1 MTTHDVHRAM
11 EENLFNTFHHRHN
24 PLQSS
29 SILGPRSTGNGYPS
43 AMSASELITMS
54 SRHQRSNRPNSDM
67 YRAAHHGFRGHTTE
81 AEAIDKMYEDIQRY
95 EKMMDEAAAAS
106 LDQDFKDELEHVNQ
120 WFLCRSDPERTA
132 ALYTLV
138 QNASQI
144 QIRFLITVLQQRA
157 DPLGDVLSPAGQD
170 KGPAPVAV
178 AGSVVSTESQYEMR
192 KRQMYPPSRRGTR
205 SNLCNRLTS
214 ALSEPDDL
222 RRRDLLVPTSLGS
235 NLSQQGLLYEKAL
248 AARAQIQ
255 AANRAAAAASSNSA
269 SSTTSSTTASST
281 FSPRTSTS
289 ERTSLFGAASN
300 DWPFHLA
307 RDRSSNGGG
316 GNGRNGS
323 NGGGG
328 NDGNSEWSFGSLSSN
343 KKWSSRKSD
352 TIREDHEEQHHS
364 MLSSMAALEQA
375 QARLRASKGAAAA
388 AASSRHNNHHH
399 QPSLHVTNTSSSAS
413 SQQQPSPSAV
423 LATPPSPAPV
433 AATTKSTEPIIGNS
447 ANSSPRITT
456 PPPGLEKKQQQ
467 HFGQFLVPPSD
478 DGNNPG
484 NDYLSDHSDMSN
496 KGEQPLT
503 GAARRR
509 KRSSAARALKDKIA
523 AETVDFELMKD
534 VTNWLRSLR
543 LHKYSPA
550 FDGLVWQQVVQMTD
564 EDMLLA
570 GVNTLGA
577 RRKLLKVFEN
587 VMRHCDENG
596 VDYKNAAAAAAAGT
610 TIPAT
615 TTTNAS
621 NTKPAPIIEEESTH
635 HNNDSTPT
643 DTPTT
648 PVTTTTTTTTNTNT
662 PLDEQS

>member
-1 MTTHDVHRAM
+1 
-11 EENLFNTFHHRHN
+11 
-24 PLQSS
+24 
-29 SILGPRSTGNGYPS
+29 
-43 AMSASELITMS
+43 
-54 SRHQRSNRPNSDM
+54 
-67 YRAAHHGFRGHTTE
+67 
-81 AEAIDKMYEDIQRY
+81 
-95 EKMMDEAAAAS
+95 MM
-106 LDQDFKDELEHVNQ
+106 
-120 WFLCRSDPERTA
+120 
-132 ALYTLV
+132 
-138 QNASQI
+138 I
-144 QIRFLITVLQQRA
+144 
-157 DPLGDVLSPAGQD
+157 
-170 KGPAPVAV
+170 GPAPVAV

-192 KRQMYPPSRRGTR
+192 KQQMYPPSRRGTR

-255 AANRAAAAASSNSA
+255 AANRAAAAAAASSNSA

-307 RDRSSNGGG
+307 RDRNSNGG
-316 GNGRNGS
+316 RNGAS
-323 NGGGG
+323 
-328 NDGNSEWSFGSLSSN
+328 NDGNSEWSFGSLSSS

-375 QARLRASKGAAAA
+375 QARLRASKAAAAA
-388 AASSRHNNHHH
+388 AASSRHNNNHH
-399 QPSLHVTNTSSSAS
+399 QPSLHVTNTTTTSSS
-413 SQQQPSPSAV
+413 SQQQSPSTV

-433 AATTKSTEPIIGNS
+433 AATTKSTEPIS
-447 ANSSPRITT
+447 SNSSPRMNTPSPA
-456 PPPGLEKKQQQ
+456 PPPGLEMKQQQ
-467 HFGQFLVPPSD
+467 QQQFGQFLVPPSD

-564 EDMLLA
+564 EDMLRA

-587 VMRHCDENG
+587 VMRHCDENVSVLLSVENG
-596 VDYKNAAAAAAAGT
+596 LVL
-610 TIPAT
+610 IP
-615 TTTNAS
+615 
-621 NTKPAPIIEEESTH
+621 
-635 HNNDSTPT
+635 
-643 DTPTT
+643 
-648 PVTTTTTTTTNTNT
+648 
-662 PLDEQS
+662 

>member
-1 MTTHDVHRAM
+1 
-11 EENLFNTFHHRHN
+11 
-24 PLQSS
+24 
-29 SILGPRSTGNGYPS
+29 
-43 AMSASELITMS
+43 
-54 SRHQRSNRPNSDM
+54 
-67 YRAAHHGFRGHTTE
+67 
-81 AEAIDKMYEDIQRY
+81 
-95 EKMMDEAAAAS
+95 MM
-106 LDQDFKDELEHVNQ
+106 
-120 WFLCRSDPERTA
+120 
-132 ALYTLV
+132 
-138 QNASQI
+138 I
-144 QIRFLITVLQQRA
+144 
-157 DPLGDVLSPAGQD
+157 
-170 KGPAPVAV
+170 GPAPVAV

-255 AANRAAAAASSNSA
+255 AANRAAAAASASSNSA

-307 RDRSSNGGG
+307 RDRNSNGG
-316 GNGRNGS
+316 RNGAS
-323 NGGGG
+323 
-328 NDGNSEWSFGSLSSN
+328 NDGNSEWSFGSLSSS

-375 QARLRASKGAAAA
+375 QARLRASKAAAAA
-388 AASSRHNNHHH
+388 AASSRHNNNHH
-399 QPSLHVTNTSSSAS
+399 QPSLHVTYTTTTTTTSSS
-413 SQQQPSPSAV
+413 QQSPSTV

-433 AATTKSTEPIIGNS
+433 AATTKSTEPIS
-447 ANSSPRITT
+447 SNSSPRMNTPSPA

-467 HFGQFLVPPSD
+467 QQQQFGQFLVPPSD
-478 DGNNPG
+478 DVNNPG

-550 FDGLVWQQVVQMTD
+550 FEGLVWQQVVQMTD
-564 EDMLLA
+564 EDMLRA

-587 VMRHCDENG
+587 VMRHCDEN
-596 VDYKNAAAAAAAGT
+596 VSVYC
-610 TIPAT
+610 
-615 TTTNAS
+615 
-621 NTKPAPIIEEESTH
+621 
-635 HNNDSTPT
+635 
-643 DTPTT
+643 
-648 PVTTTTTTTTNTNT
+648 
-662 PLDEQS
+662 L

>member
-1 MTTHDVHRAM
+1 
-11 EENLFNTFHHRHN
+11 
-24 PLQSS
+24 
-29 SILGPRSTGNGYPS
+29 
-43 AMSASELITMS
+43 
-54 SRHQRSNRPNSDM
+54 
-67 YRAAHHGFRGHTTE
+67 
-81 AEAIDKMYEDIQRY
+81 
-95 EKMMDEAAAAS
+95 MM
-106 LDQDFKDELEHVNQ
+106 
-120 WFLCRSDPERTA
+120 
-132 ALYTLV
+132 
-138 QNASQI
+138 I
-144 QIRFLITVLQQRA
+144 
-157 DPLGDVLSPAGQD
+157 
-170 KGPAPVAV
+170 GPAPVAV

-255 AANRAAAAASSNSA
+255 AANRAAAAAAASSNSA

-307 RDRSSNGGG
+307 RDRNSNGG
-316 GNGRNGS
+316 RNGAS
-323 NGGGG
+323 
-328 NDGNSEWSFGSLSSN
+328 NDGNSEWSFGSLSSS

-375 QARLRASKGAAAA
+375 QARLRASKAAAAA
-388 AASSRHNNHHH
+388 AASSRHNNNHH
-399 QPSLHVTNTSSSAS
+399 QPSLHVTNTTSTSSSL
-413 SQQQPSPSAV
+413 QQQSPSTV

-433 AATTKSTEPIIGNS
+433 AATTKSTEPIS
-447 ANSSPRITT
+447 SNSSPRMNTPSPA
-456 PPPGLEKKQQQ
+456 PPPGLEMKQQQ
-467 HFGQFLVPPSD
+467 QFGQFLVPPSD
-478 DGNNPG
+478 DVNNPG

-564 EDMLLA
+564 EDMLRA

-587 VMRHCDENG
+587 VMRHCDENVSVLLSVENG
-596 VDYKNAAAAAAAGT
+596 LVL
-610 TIPAT
+610 IP
-615 TTTNAS
+615 
-621 NTKPAPIIEEESTH
+621 
-635 HNNDSTPT
+635 
-643 DTPTT
+643 
-648 PVTTTTTTTTNTNT
+648 
-662 PLDEQS
+662 

>member
-1 MTTHDVHRAM
+1 M
-11 EENLFNTFHHRHN
+11 
-24 PLQSS
+24 
-29 SILGPRSTGNGYPS
+29 I
-43 AMSASELITMS
+43 I
-54 SRHQRSNRPNSDM
+54 
-67 YRAAHHGFRGHTTE
+67 
-81 AEAIDKMYEDIQRY
+81 
-95 EKMMDEAAAAS
+95 
-106 LDQDFKDELEHVNQ
+106 
-120 WFLCRSDPERTA
+120 
-132 ALYTLV
+132 
-138 QNASQI
+138 
-144 QIRFLITVLQQRA
+144 
-157 DPLGDVLSPAGQD
+157 
-170 KGPAPVAV
+170 GPAPVAV

-205 SNLCNRLTS
+205 SNLCTRLTS

-255 AANRAAAAASSNSA
+255 AANRAAAAAASSNSA

-289 ERTSLFGAASN
+289 ERTSLFGATSN

-307 RDRSSNGGG
+307 RDQNSNGG
-316 GNGRNGS
+316 RNGAS
-323 NGGGG
+323 
-328 NDGNSEWSFGSLSSN
+328 NDGNSEWSFGSLSSS

-375 QARLRASKGAAAA
+375 QARLRASKAAAAA
-388 AASSRHNNHHH
+388 AASSRHNNNHH
-399 QPSLHVTNTSSSAS
+399 QPSLHVTNTTSTSSS
-413 SQQQPSPSAV
+413 SQQQSPSTV
-423 LATPPSPAPV
+423 LATPPSPVPV
-433 AATTKSTEPIIGNS
+433 AATTKSTEPIS
-447 ANSSPRITT
+447 SNSSPRMNTPSPA
-456 PPPGLEKKQQQ
+456 PPPGLEMKQQQ
-467 HFGQFLVPPSD
+467 QFGQFLVPPSD
-478 DGNNPG
+478 DVNNPG

-564 EDMLLA
+564 EDMLRA

-587 VMRHCDENG
+587 VMRHCDENVSVLLSVENG
-596 VDYKNAAAAAAAGT
+596 LVL
-610 TIPAT
+610 IP
-615 TTTNAS
+615 
-621 NTKPAPIIEEESTH
+621 
-635 HNNDSTPT
+635 
-643 DTPTT
+643 
-648 PVTTTTTTTTNTNT
+648 
-662 PLDEQS
+662 

>member
-1 MTTHDVHRAM
+1 
-11 EENLFNTFHHRHN
+11 
-24 PLQSS
+24 
-29 SILGPRSTGNGYPS
+29 
-43 AMSASELITMS
+43 
-54 SRHQRSNRPNSDM
+54 
-67 YRAAHHGFRGHTTE
+67 
-81 AEAIDKMYEDIQRY
+81 
-95 EKMMDEAAAAS
+95 MM
-106 LDQDFKDELEHVNQ
+106 
-120 WFLCRSDPERTA
+120 
-132 ALYTLV
+132 
-138 QNASQI
+138 I
-144 QIRFLITVLQQRA
+144 
-157 DPLGDVLSPAGQD
+157 
-170 KGPAPVAV
+170 GPAPVAV

-255 AANRAAAAASSNSA
+255 AANRAAAAAAASSNSA

-307 RDRSSNGGG
+307 RDRNSNGG
-316 GNGRNGS
+316 RNGAS
-323 NGGGG
+323 
-328 NDGNSEWSFGSLSSN
+328 NDGNSEWSFGSLSSS

-375 QARLRASKGAAAA
+375 QARLRASKAAAAA
-388 AASSRHNNHHH
+388 AASSRHNNNHH
-399 QPSLHVTNTSSSAS
+399 QPSLHVTNTTTTSSS
-413 SQQQPSPSAV
+413 SQQQSPSTV

-433 AATTKSTEPIIGNS
+433 AATTKSTEPIS
-447 ANSSPRITT
+447 SNSSPRMNTPSPA
-456 PPPGLEKKQQQ
+456 PPPGLEMKQQQ
-467 HFGQFLVPPSD
+467 QQQFGQFLVPPSD

-564 EDMLLA
+564 EDMLRA

-587 VMRHCDENG
+587 VMRHCDENVSVLLSVENG
-596 VDYKNAAAAAAAGT
+596 LVL
-610 TIPAT
+610 IP
-615 TTTNAS
+615 
-621 NTKPAPIIEEESTH
+621 
-635 HNNDSTPT
+635 
-643 DTPTT
+643 
-648 PVTTTTTTTTNTNT
+648 
-662 PLDEQS
+662 

>member
-1 MTTHDVHRAM
+1 
-11 EENLFNTFHHRHN
+11 
-24 PLQSS
+24 
-29 SILGPRSTGNGYPS
+29 
-43 AMSASELITMS
+43 
-54 SRHQRSNRPNSDM
+54 
-67 YRAAHHGFRGHTTE
+67 
-81 AEAIDKMYEDIQRY
+81 
-95 EKMMDEAAAAS
+95 MM
-106 LDQDFKDELEHVNQ
+106 
-120 WFLCRSDPERTA
+120 
-132 ALYTLV
+132 
-138 QNASQI
+138 I
-144 QIRFLITVLQQRA
+144 
-157 DPLGDVLSPAGQD
+157 
-170 KGPAPVAV
+170 GPAPVAV

-255 AANRAAAAASSNSA
+255 AANRAAAAAAASSNSA

-307 RDRSSNGGG
+307 RDRNSNGG
-316 GNGRNGS
+316 RNGAS
-323 NGGGG
+323 
-328 NDGNSEWSFGSLSSN
+328 NDGNSEWSFGSLSSS

-375 QARLRASKGAAAA
+375 QARLRASKAAAAA
-388 AASSRHNNHHH
+388 AASSRHNNNHH
-399 QPSLHVTNTSSSAS
+399 QPSLHVTNTTTTSSS
-413 SQQQPSPSAV
+413 SQQQSPSTV

-433 AATTKSTEPIIGNS
+433 AATTKSTEPIS
-447 ANSSPRITT
+447 SNSSPRMNTPSPA
-456 PPPGLEKKQQQ
+456 PPPGLEMKQQQ
-467 HFGQFLVPPSD
+467 QQQFGQFLVPPSD

-484 NDYLSDHSDMSN
+484 NDYLSDYSDMSN
-496 KGEQPLT
+496 KGEQQLT

-564 EDMLLA
+564 EDMLRA

-587 VMRHCDENG
+587 VMRHCDENVSVLLSVENG
-596 VDYKNAAAAAAAGT
+596 LVL
-610 TIPAT
+610 IP
-615 TTTNAS
+615 
-621 NTKPAPIIEEESTH
+621 
-635 HNNDSTPT
+635 
-643 DTPTT
+643 
-648 PVTTTTTTTTNTNT
+648 
-662 PLDEQS
+662 

>member
-1 MTTHDVHRAM
+1 MTTHDVHRTM

-29 SILGPRSTGNGYPS
+29 SILGGPRSTGNAYPS
-43 AMSASELITMS
+43 AMSASDLITMS

-192 KRQMYPPSRRGTR
+192 KQQMYPPSRRGTR

-255 AANRAAAAASSNSA
+255 AANRAAAAAAASSNSA

-307 RDRSSNGGG
+307 RDRNSNGG
-316 GNGRNGS
+316 RNGAS
-323 NGGGG
+323 
-328 NDGNSEWSFGSLSSN
+328 NDGNSEWSFGSLSSS

-375 QARLRASKGAAAA
+375 QARLRASKAAAAA
-388 AASSRHNNHHH
+388 AASSRHNNNHH
-399 QPSLHVTNTSSSAS
+399 QPSLHVTNTTTTSSS
-413 SQQQPSPSAV
+413 SQQQSPSTV

-433 AATTKSTEPIIGNS
+433 AATTKSTEPIS
-447 ANSSPRITT
+447 SNSSPRMNTPSPA
-456 PPPGLEKKQQQ
+456 PPPGLEMKQQQ
-467 HFGQFLVPPSD
+467 QQQFGQFLVPPSD

-484 NDYLSDHSDMSN
+484 NDYLSDYSDMSN
-496 KGEQPLT
+496 KGEQQLT

-564 EDMLLA
+564 EDMLRA

-596 VDYKNAAAAAAAGT
+596 VDYKNAAAAAAAAAAAG
-610 TIPAT
+610 AGT
-615 TTTNAS
+615 TTTS
-621 NTKPAPIIEEESTH
+621 TTNTKPAPIIEEES
-635 HNNDSTPT
+635 NDSTPT
-643 DTPTT
+643 DTPIT
-648 PVTTTTTTTTNTNT
+648 PTTNNT
-662 PLDEQS
+662 PLDEKS

>member
-1 MTTHDVHRAM
+1 M
-11 EENLFNTFHHRHN
+11 
-24 PLQSS
+24 
-29 SILGPRSTGNGYPS
+29 I
-43 AMSASELITMS
+43 
-54 SRHQRSNRPNSDM
+54 
-67 YRAAHHGFRGHTTE
+67 
-81 AEAIDKMYEDIQRY
+81 
-95 EKMMDEAAAAS
+95 
-106 LDQDFKDELEHVNQ
+106 
-120 WFLCRSDPERTA
+120 
-132 ALYTLV
+132 
-138 QNASQI
+138 
-144 QIRFLITVLQQRA
+144 
-157 DPLGDVLSPAGQD
+157 
-170 KGPAPVAV
+170 GPAPVAV

-255 AANRAAAAASSNSA
+255 AANRAAAAAAAASSNSA

-289 ERTSLFGAASN
+289 ERTSLFGAASS

-307 RDRSSNGGG
+307 RDRNSNGSGSSGGSGGGGRNGGG
-316 GNGRNGS
+316 ANAS
-323 NGGGG
+323 
-328 NDGNSEWSFGSLSSN
+328 NDGNSEWSFGSLSSS

-375 QARLRASKGAAAA
+375 QARLRASKAAAAA
-388 AASSRHNNHHH
+388 AASSRHSNNHHH
-399 QPSLHVTNTSSSAS
+399 HHSQPSLHVTSSSQ
-413 SQQQPSPSAV
+413 SQQQQQSPSAV
-423 LATPPSPAPV
+423 LATPPPPAPV

-447 ANSSPRITT
+447 ANSSPRMTT
-456 PPPGLEKKQQQ
+456 PSPAPPPGLEKKQQQ
-467 HFGQFLVPPSD
+467 NFGQFLVPPSD

-564 EDMLLA
+564 EDMLRA

-587 VMRHCDENG
+587 VMRHCDEN
-596 VDYKNAAAAAAAGT
+596 VSLHLMMLLYNMYTHSRLNARVWIIRMLLPPPLLVMLLLLLLPPPPRLP
-610 TIPAT
+610 IPNLLLLLKKKAPRAT
-615 TTTNAS
+615 VILHLPILLLLLPLPIPLWMS
-621 NTKPAPIIEEESTH
+621 NHSYISSIAKE
-635 HNNDSTPT
+635 
-643 DTPTT
+643 
-648 PVTTTTTTTTNTNT
+648 
-662 PLDEQS
+662 